1 GSTTAC
7 ASSTRRGRGNRDAIC
22 ERDIGRRNENADDA
36 PRKTDACVR
45 RGIVIERREQC
56 SLRRQGRSGA
66 AATVPSGV
74 PAARRTVRAG
84 STGTFLAPQGY
95 VRWKRRAARALPPRR
110 KGRRRTREEAV
121 HWPLPDRLYEVLPGG
136 GRRYGV

>member
-1 GSTTAC
+1 MMHHAKR
-7 ASSTRRGRGNRDAIC
+7 TRAFVVGLLLSVVSNVRFDVRAVAEPLPQCLLECRQRVA
-22 ERDIGRRNENADDA
+22 R
-36 PRKTDACVR
+36 CVR
-45 RGIVIERREQC
+45 
-56 SLRRQGRSGA
+56 GA
-66 AATVPSGV
+66 
-74 PAARRTVRAG
+74 
-84 STGTFLAPQGY
+84 GTFLARQGY